1 MHAIC
6 AALRESLANT
16 PDHGHRVLVSP
27 TVGLI
32 FFCAHLTPLTLL
44 SASAL
49 RRGSVTAPNSNKDN
63 IMPRN
68 SKTGV
73 RGLYKKNDRFN
84 IDIRYRDPSTGR
96 NHRYVERLPP
106 GISLAAA
113 KERTRKLLNTAID
126 GSLIKSIVGQTSAAP
141 KLFERLDDYLAWCA
155 QNRPKTQRDRR
166 HLVGL
171 IKKHCANSSLESIDG
186 KFIET
191 FKRARANDGVKP
203 ATINRALAMFKHFLS
218 RATVEQWLPEAV
230 GHSARKSI
238 ALLKEPPGRSRDLSA
253 DEKQRLLAALP
264 LAVRELV
271 VFALLTGMRRGE
283 IINLKKSEIDLARRE
298 ARLTETKNNRART
311 VPLHPSLLPIVDRAI
326 KRSSSDLVFATEHG
340 HPMKYATTE
349 LFRRIRKQL
358 GIKDFR
364 FHDLRHDFATSLRR
378 QGNQLDII
386 AKLLGHTTLAMTQRY
401 SHIGQSDLRKA
412 VEALLG

>member
-1 MHAIC
+1 
-6 AALRESLANT
+6 
-16 PDHGHRVLVSP
+16 
-27 TVGLI
+27 
-32 FFCAHLTPLTLL
+32 
-44 SASAL
+44 
-49 RRGSVTAPNSNKDN
+49 
-63 IMPRN
+63 MPRN

-84 IDIRYRDPSTGR
+84 IDIRYRDPATGR

-113 KERTRKLLNTAID
+113 KERTRKLLNLAID
-126 GSLIKSIVGQTSAAP
+126 GSLAKTFAAPAIAEP
-141 KLFERLDDYLAWCA
+141 KLFERLDHYLTWCA

-171 IKKHCANSSLESIDG
+171 IKKHCTNIALANIDG
-186 KFIET
+186 KFIEM

-218 RATVEQWLPEAV
+218 RAILEHWLPDTV

-238 ALLKEPPGRSRDLSA
+238 ALLKEPPGRCRDLSA

-283 IINLKKSEIDLARRE
+283 IINLKKSEIDLERRE
-298 ARLTETKNNRART
+298 VRLTETKNNRART
-311 VPLHPSLLPIVDRAI
+311 VPLHPSLLPIVVRAI
-326 KRSSSDLVFATEHG
+326 KRSPSDLVFATEQG
-340 HPMKYATTE
+340 NPMKYATTA
-349 LFRRIRKQL
+349 LFRRIRKEL
-358 GIKDFR
+358 GIRDFR
-364 FHDLRHDFATSLRR
+364 FHDLRHDFATTLRR

-401 SHIGQSDLRKA
+401 SHIGQTDLRNA
-412 VEALLG
+412 VEALMFISSNEARPALAEKLPFNSTFTNVDERG